1 MREEVSLNIEKISK
15 NIYYP
20 PAHCTPPP
28 PSKSLKITMKYQAKL
43 TL

>member
-20 PAHCTPPP
+20 PAHCTPP
-28 PSKSLKITMKYQAKL
+28 SKSLKITMKYQAKL

>member
-28 PSKSLKITMKYQAKL
+28 SKSLKITMKYQAKL